1 MPSAWRCPC
10 PARQSRVDG
19 LAVND
24 AVPAGPLRRLMSTV
38 CQPPL
43 VVSPASSPA
52 PDADRARVR
61 SVPLT
66 APPPRVALLRAAPR
80 AAPSLGAQDTSRLT
94 SFHAAYSPELGCLA
108 VFEKER
114 CACPCPHTHDPT
126 TRCARSSS
134 CAPGLGTRAHARGTA
149 RWRCPG
155 PFCVVVVCDMF
166 ACDSDSMLRVPQ
178 VMRRRPMKTHEFG
191 VHGFF
196 MGWPFHE
203 TFPKPTRNRSG

>member
-1 MPSAWRCPC
+1 MPSPSSRSPPAIQSSSSEAPLGSMPSAWRCPC

-114 CACPCPHTHDPT
+114 CACPCPYTHAPT

-134 CAPGLGTRAHARGTA
+134 CAPGLGTRAHARG
-149 RWRCPG
+149 
-155 PFCVVVVCDMF
+155 V
-166 ACDSDSMLRVPQ
+166 
-178 VMRRRPMKTHEFG
+178 RPAG
-191 VHGFF
+191 AAQG
-196 MGWPFHE
+196 
-203 TFPKPTRNRSG
+203 RSALW

>member
-1 MPSAWRCPC
+1 MSAAAGCVACIIASARCRSC
-10 PARQSRVDG
+10 TRAQC
-19 LAVND
+19 AAN
-24 AVPAGPLRRLMSTV
+24 STATTS
-38 CQPPL
+38 CAA
-43 VVSPASSPA
+43 ASCTASC
-52 PDADRARVR
+52 
-61 SVPLT
+61 SV
-66 APPPRVALLRAAPR
+66 
-80 AAPSLGAQDTSRLT
+80 
-94 SFHAAYSPELGCLA
+94 
-108 VFEKER
+108 
-114 CACPCPHTHDPT
+114 
-126 TRCARSSS
+126 TRCAGHKPAYLLPRGLLARAGLPSGIREGEVRVPVPTYPRPHDALRSLEQLR
-134 CAPGLGTRAHARGTA
+134 PRAWHARARPRGTA

>member
-80 AAPSLGAQDTSRLT
+80 AAPR
-94 SFHAAYSPELGCLA
+94 H
-108 VFEKER
+108 
-114 CACPCPHTHDPT
+114 
-126 TRCARSSS
+126 
-134 CAPGLGTRAHARGTA
+134 
-149 RWRCPG
+149 
-155 PFCVVVVCDMF
+155 
-166 ACDSDSMLRVPQ
+166 
-178 VMRRRPMKTHEFG
+178 
-191 VHGFF
+191 
-196 MGWPFHE
+196 
-203 TFPKPTRNRSG
+203 